1 MIASMKEYDVFIAGG
16 GIAGSVAAKFAAKGG
31 LKTLFIE
38 KYKTPRMKS
47 CSGIQFPYMEK
58 IIGEK
63 TPTDK
68 LCSNKLIKIEFIK
81 PDGKSFKAPYKMLN
95 FTRDVYDDWLNQ
107 VAIKYGAEFR
117 DEHSLIDWDIAEDY
131 ILVKISDNDK
141 NIEEIKTKY
150 LIDATGLM
158 PVVRM
163 KIQPNSFE
171 KRSTGATVNYYFDGD
186 GDLDPNCLY
195 QFWNLEFNNM
205 MFAWIYKKNDLWVI
219 GTGYDKNIAKVG
231 QKFFDYV
238 KKEFN
243 LKGEVVKKEGFSST
257 MNMGE
262 GRVALGEGR
271 ILFVGD
277 AAGLVDMYRG
287 VGMDAA
293 ALSGRQAAKA
303 ILKVEKEGKNKDLV
317 YNVYAQLMRKVVK
330 QTNRNIG
337 KGIYYLNDNNE
348 LLKYLKR
355 FMYKEGIAMFLQR
368 FINKFRSPTKVTLL
382 PP

>member
-1 MIASMKEYDVFIAGG
+1 MKEYDVFIAGG
-16 GIAGSVAAKFAAKGG
+16 GIAGSVAAKFTAMGG

-63 TPTDK
+63 TPEEK
-68 LCSNKLIKIEFIK
+68 LCTNKLNRIEFHR
-81 PDGKSFKAPYKMLN
+81 PDGKKINAPYKMIN

-117 DEHSLIDWDIAEDY
+117 DEHRLIDWGIVDDY
-131 ILVKISDNDK
+131 VLVKISDKDK
-141 NIEEIKTKY
+141 NIKEIKTSY

-163 KIQPNSFE
+163 KMQPHNFE
-171 KRSTGATVNYYFDGD
+171 KRSTGATINYYFDGE

-205 MFAWIYKKNDLWVI
+205 MFAWVYKKNDLWVI

-231 QKFFDYV
+231 QKFLDYV
-238 KKEFN
+238 VKKFN

-293 ALSGRQAAKA
+293 ALSGRLAAKA
-303 ILKVEKEGKNKDLV
+303 ICKVEKDGKNKDLV
-317 YNVYAQLMRKVVK
+317 YDVYAKLMRKVVS

-337 KGIYYLNDNNE
+337 KGIYYLQDNDA
-348 LLKYLKR
+348 LLKYLKK
-355 FMYKEGIAMFLQR
+355 FMYKEGISMFLQR
-368 FINKFRSPTKVTLL
+368 FINKFRNPTNVTLL